1 MTVNKLKPR
10 KSTVKTLFDIES
22 KDRFNSNSIESL
34 CDKPDLLKQYLE
46 SSITN
51 TFSELMFR
59 LTHEVYAEEKA
70 SDLWHKI
77 AAHREELEHKLDRN
91 MGLLVA
97 ALDYL
102 SNISGEI
109 SNPKIIDDLRI
120 EEAAALATRD
130 PLTGLYLRSVFDFS
144 LDRMINEHRRYD
156 KALSLLLL
164 DIDDFKHVNDRFGH
178 QAGDQALRK
187 IGEII
192 QNGTRQS
199 DLAAR
204 YGGEEMAIIF
214 PETSIVQAVP
224 LANRLCEDVCQY
236 FAEDGAG
243 ITVSIGM
250 SGIREPYITSAT
262 DLVRHADKALYEA
275 KRTGKNRVSDV
286 A

>member
-1 MTVNKLKPR
+1 MTEKKSNPGE
-10 KSTVKTLFDIES
+10 STVKTLFDIES

-34 CDKPDLLKQYLE
+34 CDKPDLLKQYFE
-46 SSITN
+46 FSIAN

-77 AAHREELEHKLDRN
+77 AAHRENLKNELDRDI
-91 MGLLVA
+91 GLLVA

-130 PLTGLYLRSVFDFS
+130 NLTGLYLRSVFDFS

-156 KALSLLLL
+156 KNLSLLLL
-164 DIDDFKHVNDRFGH
+164 DIDDFKHVNDRCGH
-178 QAGDQALRK
+178 QAGDEVLRK

-192 QNGTRQS
+192 RNGMRQS

-204 YGGEEMAIIF
+204 YGGEEIGIILR
-214 PETSIVQAVP
+214 ETSIGQAIF
-224 LANRLCEDVCQY
+224 LANRLREDVCQY

-243 ITVSIGM
+243 ITVSIGI
-250 SGIREPYITSAT
+250 SGIREPDITSVT
-262 DLVRHADKALYEA
+262 ELVRHADRALYQA

-286 A
+286 V